1 MRVMRPFHLFAVAAF
16 LLASAPA
23 LAQSSSTKPTCA
35 AGDPVVWVNSSS
47 KVYHEQGD
55 QYYGNTKHGKYAC
68 KSAAEAAGNHA
79 SGQKSKSAS
88 PAPKASPA
96 SGASAPPGP
105 MSSSK
110 HHHHKSSKMTSS
122 PASSPAPAAAPSP
135 AST

>member
-1 MRVMRPFHLFAVAAF
+1 MRPFHLFAVAAF

-68 KSAAEAAGNHA
+68 KSAAEAAGNHL
-79 SGQKSKSAS
+79 SGQKSGAPGSKAS
-88 PAPKASPA
+88 PAPSATSSGSKHHHKSKSKASPA
-96 SGASAPPGP
+96 PSA
-105 MSSSK
+105 
-110 HHHHKSSKMTSS
+110 T
-122 PASSPAPAAAPSP
+122 
-135 AST
+135 